1 MTDLRPHDIAAVK
14 RLLYLN
20 YAEIEQLTGVPADAI
35 REIEER
41 IAFEQEANGEVIDV
55 VRRDANGV
63 RIYDSTKGSAR

>member
-1 MTDLRPHDIAAVK
+1 MTLRDCDIAAVR

-20 YAEIEQLTGVPADAI
+20 LAEIEQLTGVPADAI

-41 IAFEQEANGEVIDV
+41 IAIEQEASGEVIDV

-63 RIYDSTKGSAR
+63 RIYEPTKGSAK